1 MNNRKKIAGDWM
13 LKFLFCFME
22 KTHET
27 LHLDKWSLEQWKTM
41 HMSAS
46 FIWISTLFDVAF
58 DCGDGVKSEVMLEER
73 LNN

>member
-1 MNNRKKIAGDWM
+1 
-13 LKFLFCFME
+13 ME
-22 KTHET
+22 KTHEP

-41 HMSAS
+41 HMPAS
-46 FIWISTLFDVAF
+46 FIWINTLFDVAF